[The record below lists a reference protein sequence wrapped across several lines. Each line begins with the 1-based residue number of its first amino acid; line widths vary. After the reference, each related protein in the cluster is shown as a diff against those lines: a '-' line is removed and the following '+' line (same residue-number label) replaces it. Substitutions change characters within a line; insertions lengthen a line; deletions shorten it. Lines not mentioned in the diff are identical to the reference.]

1 MVTFQTMQ
9 SSNWRRI
16 AISWMLVLATLLF
29 TSGAFATAASNSGSS
44 SASSGPVQAK
54 SLTDIATNVTT
65 IFPAFVNLVV
75 AICYAAGIGFAAAGV
90 MKFKQHKDNPTQ
102 VPLSGPVVMIF
113 IAAALIYLP
122 TLLTATGTSVFGTS
136 EKSAVGG
143 VSGQDPFKTGS

>member
-1 MVTFQTMQ
+1 MKKEIRTML
-9 SSNWRRI
+9 W
-16 AISWMLVLATLLF
+16 TLSLF
-29 TSGAFATAASNSGSS
+29 ALTTTAAHASGAAA
-44 SASSGPVQAK
+44 
-54 SLTDIATNVTT
+54 SLTDIANNITA
-65 IFPAFVNLVV
+65 IFPSFINLVV
-75 AICYAAGIGFAAAGV
+75 AVCYVAGMGFAAAGV